1 MPDVAIPC
9 TKNFWVNMKK
19 MMTGKDK
26 SNTPARVRFSCWKC
40 SLFTVCSP
48 TTSTNFSKVEMKVE
62 GTR

>member
-26 SNTPARVRFSCWKC
+26 RNTPARVCFPESGYLYYRESVHYF
-40 SLFTVCSP
+40 P
-48 TTSTNFSKVEMKVE
+48 
-62 GTR
+62 